1 MTTPAGPIQIT
12 ITEAESPTVS
22 ITRTPPP
29 GVSISGSGPQGAPGT
44 RIYQTDGQPSNSIGL
59 SGDYALDLATHRFY
73 GPKVSNTWATWAE
86 IPGITDSGWHAN
98 GQAAFVDSDIYL
110 TSAGGG
116 FGGGS
121 LWYGTA
127 QASSGIDVTFEL
139 EMSGGTGADGIAFAF
154 ADSATSNTFVGGGGG
169 DLGLVGAT
177 STAVAFVS
185 SPGEV
190 VKIVT
195 TDATTMTTVVSTTA
209 DVRPTPI
216 TVRVRYNGTK
226 LTVWIDGSQV
236 FDQTISIPTN
246 SKVGF
251 TAANGGSDDNHIIR
265 NVTFVPSGG
274 MFLGGAKG
282 DKGDPTT
289 VNGKSGSSI
298 TLNSSDIGSLAI
310 ANNLS
315 DLANA
320 GTARTNLGLGGSA
333 VLNVGTGASTV
344 AAGND
349 SRITGAEQAANKG
362 AASGYAPLNGSSQVP
377 IANIPTGTSSTTVA
391 IGNDSRITGAAQKA
405 SNLSD
410 LASASTS
417 RTNLGLGGAAILN
430 VGTIASTVAAGDD
443 SRITGAAQKASNLSD
458 LASVSTARTN
468 LGLGGAALLA
478 VGTTAG
484 TVAAGDDSRITGAAQ
499 KASNLS
505 DLASASTART
515 NLGLGGAALLA
526 VGTTA
531 GTVAAGDDSRI
542 VGAVQSGSAAA
553 FSSLDV
559 TAQALG
565 VLTPRVRG
573 LIAWS
578 TDPTNVS
585 AGSTMTLG
593 TVYLVGVYVNRS
605 VNATTIYWGFTSTA
619 VGSPTA
625 GQCFVGL
632 YNSSGTRLV
641 TAAVESVAGT
651 TGLNSTTISSTALTP
666 GLYWVGLVFN
676 GSSAGTHYRAGSL
689 TSSVFNI
696 GVTAANFQ
704 FATNGTTQ
712 TSLPSSITPSSNTG
726 GAIAFFVA
734 IG

>member
-1 MTTPAGPIQIT
+1 MTTPSGPIQIT

-22 ITRTPPP
+22 ITRTPPS
-29 GVSISGSGPQGAPGT
+29 GVSVSGSGPQGAPGT
-44 RIYQTDGQPSNSIGL
+44 RIYDTDGQPSNSIGL

-169 DLGLVGAT
+169 DLGLVGVV

-195 TDATTMTTVVSTTA
+195 TDATTMTTVVTTTA

-216 TVRVRYNGTK
+216 TVRIRYNGTK
-226 LTVWIDGSQV
+226 LTLWIDDSQV
-236 FDQTISIPTN
+236 FDQTISIPAN

-265 NVTFVPSGG
+265 NVIFVPSGG

-282 DKGDPTT
+282 DKGDPAT
-289 VNGKSGSSI
+289 VNGKSGSTI
-298 TLNSSDIGSLAI
+298 TLNSTDIGSLAI

-315 DLANA
+315 DLNNA
-320 GTARTNLGLGGSA
+320 ATARTNLGLGGSA
-333 VLNVGTGASTV
+333 ILNVGTIASTV

-362 AASGYAPLNGSSQVP
+362 ASSGYAPLNSSSLVP

-430 VGTIASTVAAGDD
+430 VGTAAS
-443 SRITGAAQKASNLSD
+443 
-458 LASVSTARTN
+458 
-468 LGLGGAALLA
+468 
-478 VGTTAG
+478 

-542 VGAVQSGSAAA
+542 TGAIQSASAATL
-553 FSSLDV
+553 SSLDV
-559 TAQALG
+559 SSQALG
-565 VLTPRVRG
+565 IPTPRNRG

-578 TDPTNVS
+578 VEPSAVS
-585 AGSTMTLG
+585 AGTTMTLG
-593 TVYLVGVYVNRS
+593 TVYLVGVYVSRS
-605 VNATTIYWGFTSTA
+605 VNATTIYWGFTGTA
-619 VGSPTA
+619 VTSPVSS
-625 GQCFVGL
+625 QNFVGL

-641 TAAVESVAGT
+641 TAGVDSAAAA
-651 TGLNSTTISSTALTP
+651 TGLNATTVSSTALTP
-666 GLYWVGLVFN
+666 GLYWVALVFN
-676 GSSAGTHYRAGSL
+676 GSGAGTHYRAGSL
-689 TSSVFNI
+689 TTAVLNI
-696 GVTAANFQ
+696 GVTAAAFQ

-712 TSLPSSITPSSNTG
+712 TSLQSSITPSSNTG
-726 GAIAFFVA
+726 GATAFFVA